1 MSGNRRTTLKRAIA
15 NLCFPLVTVGFIA
28 AVYATAAAIVGESLI
43 LPRLGEILAEAGK
56 LLTKS
61 SFYKSL
67 LFTLLRALAA
77 FAAAF
82 VAGGALGIAA
92 NASGAVEKLLSPL
105 MVLLRAIPTMAVIFL
120 LVLWF
125 RSAYA
130 PMIVAF
136 TILLPLCY
144 AETKTALSSL
154 DGGIFEMCKVYAV
167 PKRRVLARFV
177 LPQIAP
183 PLIDGAAGNLSFSV
197 KLVIAGEALAQTA
210 AGLGGALN
218 MANVY
223 LETARLM
230 AITLSAVVVCFVLEF
245 SIRLLL
251 LPSRRWR

>member
-1 MSGNRRTTLKRAIA
+1 MKTDKRTILKRTLV
-15 NLCFPLVTVGFIA
+15 NLCFPLVTVGVIV
-28 AVYATAAAIVGESLI
+28 AVYSIAVAVANESLI
-43 LPRLGEILAEAGK
+43 LPRLSEIFVEVGRLLAKG
-56 LLTKS
+56 

-67 LFTLLRALAA
+67 LFTLLRSLAA

-82 VAGGALGIAA
+82 VIGGALGIAA
-92 NASGAVEKLLSPL
+92 NASKAVEKLLLPL

-130 PMIVAF
+130 PMFVAF
-136 TILLPLCY
+136 TILMPLCY
-144 AETKTALSSL
+144 TETKTALSSL
-154 DGGIFEMCKVYAV
+154 DGGIFEMCRVYNV
-167 PKRRVLARFV
+167 PKKRILARFV

-183 PLIDGAAGNLSFSV
+183 PLIDGAAGNLSFAV

-210 AGLGGALN
+210 TGLGGALN
-218 MANVY
+218 LANIY

-230 AITLSAVVVCFVLEF
+230 AITLIAVVVCFVLEF
-245 SIRLLL
+245 AVRLLL

>member
-183 PLIDGAAGNLSFSV
+183 HTGPATI
-197 KLVIAGEALAQTA
+197 IATIPHRTPTIITQPSS
-210 AGLGGALN
+210 
-218 MANVY
+218 
-223 LETARLM
+223 
-230 AITLSAVVVCFVLEF
+230 TLSIVATSTGPGVGGMNAWPTA
-245 SIRLLL
+245 SPASSGIA
-251 LPSRRWR
+251 